1 MPAFLRG
8 PAHVISK
15 SMTIFTRPLRPDI
28 SAWIEQRVAT
38 GEHATPEDYV
48 SMLVERDRDER
59 SEEEKVADLRRLLAD
74 AEASGISDRSLD
86 QIFDEAVERV
96 RAQGLLRD

>member
-8 PAHVISK
+8 PTHVISK
-15 SMTIFTRPLRPDI
+15 AMTIFTKPLRPDI

-59 SEEEKVADLRRLLAD
+59 SEEEKVANLRRLLAD
-74 AEASGISDRSLD
+74 AEASGTSPLSLD
-86 QIFDEAVERV
+86 ELFAEAVQQTKAAGTYRE
-96 RAQGLLRD
+96 

>member
-1 MPAFLRG
+1 MPTFLSSDVH
-8 PAHVISK
+8 AISRAM
-15 SMTIFTRPLRPDI
+15 SIFTKPLRPDI

-59 SEEEKVADLRRLLAD
+59 SEEEKVADLRHLID
-74 AEASGISDRSLD
+74 ASLASGVSDRSVD